1 MIASIPRTVFL
12 GARYL
17 LGIVSISVMMA
28 LTVNGITAQH
38 VDAQQ
43 PTMYFFYGQ
52 GCSHCAK
59 VEAYFDKIN
68 AYETYPIVAKE
79 VYFNRTNAALF
90 VEMMQD
96 ASIPADEQGVP
107 TLIAGDTI
115 ITGDTP
121 IIEQF
126 VTVADDFIAAQD
138 LPIPKSEEKP
148 QQRTSAVSLW
158 VIISASLVDAI
169 NPCAFA
175 VLLILLS
182 TVLAQKSSRKRV
194 VASGLAF
201 SLAVFVSYLL
211 MGLGVYTAL
220 ASAGTSNV
228 FTTVVG
234 ILAIVLGLFNL
245 KDWLWYGKT
254 PPLEVPMSWRPK
266 MAGVIERV
274 TSPAGALVAGFLVSL
289 FLLPCT
295 SGPYIVVLGLLAENP
310 MDAQLLWYLVIYNLV
325 FILPM
330 LAITFFVAYGLKI
343 DTLAMLREQ
352 HIDKLHLIAG
362 LLLIG
367 IGVFVLWTM

>member
-1 MIASIPRTVFL
+1 MTRRTRLTTFL
-12 GARYL
+12 IILAIIV
-17 LGIVSISVMMA
+17 LGVVSFFAIKSEQPVV
-28 LTVNGITAQH
+28 TQSTPITTN
-38 VDAQQ
+38 
-43 PTMYFFYGQ
+43 TMYFFYGQ
-52 GCSHCAK
+52 GCPHCAK

-68 AYETYPIVAKE
+68 AYETYPLVAKE

-90 VEMMQD
+90 TKTMQD
-96 ASIPADEQGVP
+96 NGVPAEEQGVP
-107 TLIAGDTI
+107 TLVAGDTV

-121 IIEQF
+121 IIERF
-126 VTVADDFIAAQD
+126 VAVADTYVASQD
-138 LPIPKSEEKP
+138 TSTSPPTEQTQQTKS
-148 QQRTSAVSLW
+148 SVSLW
-158 VIISASLVDAI
+158 IIISASLVDAI

-182 TVLAQKSSRKRV
+182 TVLAQKGNRKRV
-194 VASGLAF
+194 IASGLAF
-201 SLAVFVSYLL
+201 SLAVFASYLL

-220 ASAGTSNV
+220 ASAGTTNT
-228 FTTVVG
+228 FTMIVG

-274 TSPAGALVAGFLVSL
+274 TSPAGAVVAGLLVSL

-310 MDAQLLWYLVIYNLV
+310 MDLHLLWYLVLYNFV

-330 LAITFFVAYGLKI
+330 LAITFFVAYGLKV

-367 IGVFVLWTM
+367 IGVFVLWSM